1 MAKLY
6 FLLIITI
13 INFKYY
19 AKTNILTFA
28 TKTLKKYLQI
38 FFKYDIFLEYINFAE
53 LAERSKAAV
62 LKTVVVKAT
71 WGSNP

>member
-1 MAKLY
+1 MC
-6 FLLIITI
+6 F
-13 INFKYY
+13 Y
-19 AKTNILTFA
+19 ACYIVKNTCKSNKNVYNKNTCLNKASTS
-28 TKTLKKYLQI
+28 I
-38 FFKYDIFLEYINFAE
+38 FFGE